1 MNKKILKI
9 LEFGEI
15 TKRLSEL
22 AITEP
27 AKKEAERLVPSDDF
41 DQVQTELKQTLALAD
56 LLRIKVLLS
65 ARPQHGL
72 LTCEVTNFYFNL
84 NNPFS

>member
-27 AKKEAERLVPSDDF
+27 A
-41 DQVQTELKQTLALAD
+41 TNG
-56 LLRIKVLLS
+56 IK
-65 ARPQHGL
+65 
-72 LTCEVTNFYFNL
+72 TNFGISRFA
-84 NNPFS
+84 

>member
-27 AKKEAERLVPSDDF
+27 AKKEAERLVPSDHNPW
-41 DQVQTELKQTLALAD
+41 LAHNAFFHD
-56 LLRIKVLLS
+56 
-65 ARPQHGL
+65 P
-72 LTCEVTNFYFNL
+72 
-84 NNPFS
+84 